1 VAAGDRRRLERVVT
15 ALSRVLAAGLAWLT
29 RILAVDCCP
38 HADLNDDFPE
48 EATP

>member
-29 RILAVDCCP
+29 RIQPLACCP
-38 HADLNDDFPE
+38 HIDLDE
-48 EATP
+48 EES